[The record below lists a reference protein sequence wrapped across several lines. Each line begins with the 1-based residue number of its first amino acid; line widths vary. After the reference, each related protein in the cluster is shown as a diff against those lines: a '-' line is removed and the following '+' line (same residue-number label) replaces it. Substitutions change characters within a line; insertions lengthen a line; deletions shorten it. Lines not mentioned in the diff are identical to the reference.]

1 MRTGFA
7 GFAACVLGRRE
18 PPSWLVERG
27 FRLAGGAV
35 LGGGGRPRPGIAT
48 DVAGTGAAAD
58 TDAALPRRRLRNA
71 AGVPM
76 TVIDNCVISGTSSIH
91 IITNYCFLYI
101 HLDDG
106 KTSCVQGRW

>member
-1 MRTGFA
+1 
-7 GFAACVLGRRE
+7 
-18 PPSWLVERG
+18 
-27 FRLAGGAV
+27 
-35 LGGGGRPRPGIAT
+35 
-48 DVAGTGAAAD
+48 
-58 TDAALPRRRLRNA
+58 
-71 AGVPM
+71 M